1 MSKGL
6 NTKVNPLTANS
17 KNQQARKGRQNISPK
32 ANFSNMNKQRKIL
45 IDMQQCSQLTNKMVG
60 IKSKL

>member
-32 ANFSNMNKQRKIL
+32 ANFSNINKQRKIL
-45 IDMQQCSQLTNKMVG
+45 RHTTM
-60 IKSKL
+60 